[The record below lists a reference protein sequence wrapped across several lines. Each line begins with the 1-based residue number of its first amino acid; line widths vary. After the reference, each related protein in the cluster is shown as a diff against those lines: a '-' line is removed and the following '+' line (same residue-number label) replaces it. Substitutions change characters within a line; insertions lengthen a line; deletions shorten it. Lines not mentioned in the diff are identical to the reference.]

1 MSAQPLLHGENLG
14 KTYAIPVLADVSFEL
29 NAGEVLALTGEN
41 GAGKS
46 TLTKIIAGL
55 IPATS
60 GHMRL
65 LGEPFQPKS
74 RREAERLGVRMVLQE
89 LGLIPTLTVAENL
102 MLDHLPNR
110 GGFIRRDELNA
121 VARQLMANIGLD
133 EIDPRT
139 LVGELGV
146 GHQQMVE
153 IARNLVGDCRLLIL
167 DEPTA
172 ALTSREIDHLFGQIA
187 QLKARGVGIIYISH
201 RLDELAQVADRVM
214 VLRDGRYIDT
224 RPMQETTQD
233 DIVRLMVGRDVRES
247 LDRDRRPAG
256 KRALGVR
263 NLTRGKVVRDVSFD
277 LHTGEIL
284 GVAGLVG
291 AGRTELL
298 RLIYGADRRDAG
310 EIFIG
315 ESTQAANIPS
325 PMSAVRQGIGL
336 VTEDRKT
343 QGLLLPLPIR
353 INATLANIA
362 AISTRGW
369 LNPTSERKQ
378 VSRLSDVL
386 GVRSQSI
393 EQAVGELSG
402 GNQQKVVFARWL
414 HRDCE
419 VFLLDEPTRGVDIGA
434 RADIYQEMDK
444 LAAAGKAL
452 LMVSSDL
459 RELMSVCDRIA
470 VMSAGKLVGIF
481 ERGQWTQHLLLEAAF
496 SGYLATGT
504 KVGANTNAATSS
516 TPAAAQH

>member
-1 MSAQPLLHGENLG
+1 MSAKPLLYGENLG

-29 NAGEVLALTGEN
+29 QAGEVLALTGEN

-55 IPATS
+55 IPATH
-60 GHMRL
+60 GHML
-65 LGEPFQPKS
+65 LDGEAFQPKS
-74 RREAERLGVRMVLQE
+74 RREAEHLGVRMVLQE

-110 GGFIRRDELNA
+110 GGFIRRDALNA
-121 VARQLMANIGLD
+121 AAREQMANIGLD
-133 EIDPRT
+133 SIDPRT
-139 LVGELGV
+139 PVGALGV

-172 ALTSREIDHLFGQIA
+172 ALTSREIDHLFGQIEKA
-187 QLKARGVGIIYISH
+187 KARGVGIIYISH
-201 RLDELAQVADRVM
+201 RLDELQQVADRVM

-233 DIVRLMVGRDVRES
+233 DIVRLMVGRDVVES

-256 KRALGVR
+256 KRALAVR
-263 NLTRGKVVRDVSFD
+263 HLSRAKLVQDVSFD
-277 LHTGEIL
+277 LFAGEIL

-291 AGRTELL
+291 SGRTELL

-310 EIFIG
+310 EVFIG
-315 ESTQAANIPS
+315 ENTVAANIPS
-325 PMSAVRQGIGL
+325 PMSAVKQGIGL

-343 QGLLLPLPIR
+343 QGLLLPQPIR

-362 AISTRGW
+362 AISKRGW
-369 LNPTSERKQ
+369 LDVASEREQ
-378 VSRLSDVL
+378 VSRLSETL

-393 EQAVGELSG
+393 EQTVGELSG

-419 VFLLDEPTRGVDIGA
+419 VLLLDEPTRGVDIGA
-434 RADIYQEMDK
+434 RADIYSEMDK

-481 ERGQWTQHLLLEAAF
+481 ERGQWTQQSLLEAAF
-496 SGYLATGT
+496 SGYLGSAGE
-504 KVGANTNAATSS
+504 NAAGQASK
-516 TPAAAQH
+516 TPNSAAKH